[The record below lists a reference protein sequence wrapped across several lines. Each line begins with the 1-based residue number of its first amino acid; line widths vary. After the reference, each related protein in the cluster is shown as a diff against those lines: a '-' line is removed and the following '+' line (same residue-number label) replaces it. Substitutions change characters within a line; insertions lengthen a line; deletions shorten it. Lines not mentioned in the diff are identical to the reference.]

1 MSNIG
6 ELNEILKNAQ
16 KASVIARALH
26 HSWVELQGHEVELM
40 LEMTTEYADF
50 VAENLINLYGI
61 DEEVRNV

>member
-26 HSWVELQGHEVELM
+26 YSWVELQGHEVALM
-40 LEMTTEYADF
+40 LEMTTEYTDF
-50 VAENLINLYGI
+50 VTEHLINLSGEDGEAI
-61 DEEVRNV
+61 DA

>member
-16 KASVIARALH
+16 KASVIARAFH